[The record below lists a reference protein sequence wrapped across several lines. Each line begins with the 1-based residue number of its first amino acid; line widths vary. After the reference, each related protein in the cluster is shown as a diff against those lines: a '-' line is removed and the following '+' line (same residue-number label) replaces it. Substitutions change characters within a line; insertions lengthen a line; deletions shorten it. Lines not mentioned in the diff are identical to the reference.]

1 MGTSCSGNVNFSDER
16 LTVDPALCEDRDKSK
31 GGCAMRFGLLPE
43 SFKFARRR
51 RAVTSM
57 LALTAMALA
66 VTAGTASAEAP
77 VNSAP
82 PHIKG
87 SPQKGAKLTGE
98 PGEWTTGT
106 KVYAYEWFRC
116 NTAGIEC
123 SVIPAANKPTYE
135 LEEKDVGATLVV
147 HVTAGK
153 APATATAL
161 SRRTAVIEKSEDK
174 ARGMV
179 LLALAAILVLGA
191 CCYKLLLGTDKRW
204 STSKVTAASW
214 TYLLGAAI
222 LGFVVAKFVGDPRGL
237 NNLMHSGL
245 AGQYGLLIGG
255 SLGAAVAAK
264 GIVGNQTKENA
275 SAKTKAPKAKPLDI
289 INNDAGEADLGD
301 VQYVLFNLIAMVYF
315 VGTVIQ
321 TPSAGMPHIPDVLLG
336 LTSVAAVG
344 YVAKKALPPAT
355 ATAKVV
361 EAKQK
366 AGADITIKGKNLLTG
381 EPATETPLIVLFGEK
396 PQSPNKK
403 EREGA
408 ADDTLTVTV
417 PDDVAPAAKVEVL
430 VITPGPT
437 IVAAG
442 AIEVEAAAPDPP
454 PAQEGEAAAPD
465 PPAQGS

>member
-1 MGTSCSGNVNFSDER
+1 
-16 LTVDPALCEDRDKSK
+16 
-31 GGCAMRFGLLPE
+31 MRFGLLPK
-43 SFKFARRR
+43 SFKLARCR
-51 RAVTSM
+51 RAVTST

-66 VTAGTASAEAP
+66 VTAGTASAEGP
-77 VNSAP
+77 VYSAP

-106 KVYAYEWFRC
+106 KAYAYQWFRC
-116 NTAGIEC
+116 NTTGIEC
-123 SVIPAANKPTYE
+123 SVIPTATKPTYK
-135 LEEKDVGATLVV
+135 LEEKDVGATIVL
-147 HVTAGK
+147 HVTAGET
-153 APATATAL
+153 PATATAL
-161 SRRTAVIEKSEDK
+161 SRRTAVIERNEDK
-174 ARGMV
+174 ARGMF
-179 LLALAAILVLGA
+179 LLALAVILGLGA
-191 CCYKLLLGTDKRW
+191 CCFKLLLGTDKRW
-204 STSKVTAASW
+204 STSKVTAATW
-214 TYLLGAAI
+214 TYLLGATI

-264 GIVGNQTKENA
+264 GIVSNQTKENA

-289 INNDAGEADLGD
+289 INNDAGDADLGD

-344 YVAKKALPPAT
+344 YVAKKALPPSPPT

-361 EAKQK
+361 DAKQK
-366 AGADITIKGKNLLTG
+366 AGSDITIKGKNLLTG
-381 EPATETPLIVLFGEK
+381 EPAAETPLIVLFGEK
-396 PQSPNKK
+396 SQPPSKK

-408 ADDTLTVTV
+408 ADDTLTVKV

-430 VITPGPT
+430 VITPGPS
-437 IVAAG
+437 IVPAG
-442 AIEVEAAAPDPP
+442 AIEVEAAAPSPP

-465 PPAQGS
+465 PT